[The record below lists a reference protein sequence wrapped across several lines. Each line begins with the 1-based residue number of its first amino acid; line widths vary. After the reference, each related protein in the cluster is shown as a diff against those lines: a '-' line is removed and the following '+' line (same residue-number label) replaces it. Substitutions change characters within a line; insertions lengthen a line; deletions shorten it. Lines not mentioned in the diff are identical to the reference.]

1 MEQIRS
7 RSVCGLGIG
16 CATAMKLSSTG
27 LVLTLLDKFGSVTPI
42 MATPAISL
50 TEAQA
55 TIKALVMAGR
65 LVESRQD
72 GKVVY
77 TLNK

>member
-1 MEQIRS
+1 
-7 RSVCGLGIG
+7 
-16 CATAMKLSSTG
+16 MKLSSTG